1 MKKKQDFSPMELYTK
16 SLMAMGET
24 TQSMMKD
31 WFQSMSDASQGFS
44 KTINTANE
52 ALQES
57 SKEGGSGLDNLLAAR
72 IPPQKALEA
81 QQELWAGYQA
91 LWMNTTEALLKNQQP
106 TSRKNTIPDRRFK
119 DPEWSENPIF
129 NFLKESYLLNAR
141 WLMSMT
147 SSIEGADADLAM
159 KIDFYARQ
167 LIDAWAPSNFALT
180 NPSVLREINE
190 SKGENLARGLQNL
203 AQDMANSAG
212 APSIRQTDM
221 NFFEVGQNI
230 AVSEGSVIFQN
241 DIFQLIQYTPKTDK
255 VFKRPLLII
264 PPWINK
270 FYILDL
276 QPENSFVGWLT
287 EQGYTVF
294 LISWVNPDESMRDK
308 ALSDYM
314 QEGILQ
320 AIDAVETATG
330 EKEVNAIGYCI
341 GGTLLSITL
350 GYLAQKKNDRI
361 KAATFLAAQIDFTEA
376 GELRVFTDKQ
386 QIDLIEAQVERQ
398 GYLDGS
404 AMAWIF
410 NMLRPNDLIWSFVI
424 NNYLMGKQPQAFD
437 LLYWNADSTRFPAKM
452 IIEYLRNMYQEN
464 LLAQPGA
471 YTVNGVP
478 IDLSLVKTPSF
489 FQATREDHIAPYS
502 SVFKAMNIFSG
513 PKTFALAGSGHIAGI
528 VNHPSKE
535 KYQFWQNNRRKKYAN
550 ADAWLEDAK
559 EVQGS
564 WWPSWHRWNAKNSGP
579 KVEARIPGSG
589 GLSVLEPAPGSYV
602 KVKS

>member
-1 MKKKQDFSPMELYTK
+1 MKKKQDFSPMELYTQ

-31 WFQSMSDASQGFS
+31 WFQSMSDASEDLS

-52 ALQES
+52 ALQKS
-57 SKEGGSGLDNLLAAR
+57 SKEGESGLNNLLAAR
-72 IPPQKALEA
+72 IPPQKALKA
-81 QQELWAGYQA
+81 QQELWTGYQA

-212 APSIRQTDM
+212 APFIRQTDM
-221 NFFEVGQNI
+221 NFFEIGRNI

-350 GYLAQKKNDRI
+350 GYLAQKKIDRI
-361 KAATFLAAQIDFTEA
+361 KGATFLAAQIDFTEA

-564 WWPSWHRWNAKNSGP
+564 WWPSWHRWNSKNSGP
-579 KVEARIPGSG
+579 KVEARVPGSG